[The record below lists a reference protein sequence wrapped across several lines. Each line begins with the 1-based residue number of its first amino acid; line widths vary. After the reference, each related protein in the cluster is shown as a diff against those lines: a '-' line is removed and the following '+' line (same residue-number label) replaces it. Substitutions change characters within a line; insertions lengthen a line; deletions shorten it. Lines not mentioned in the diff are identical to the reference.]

1 MPDEAAPRPPRAILS
16 SFPREYS
23 LPGKPAIA
31 GPQALDAYRQTG
43 FLLGEE
49 LALFERT
56 MNEVLTLI
64 SANAKARGPR
74 TAAMITLGARAFSH
88 LADACTLMSQGSYAS
103 CPPLVRMA
111 LEAIAVQQA
120 LSSDEFG
127 PYQEWYQHAIS
138 HEGAAVR
145 IELGRSKAA
154 SVLVADE
161 NLGHLYRLLMDLSMP
176 HFGSALLFAAPE
188 TSLQKI
194 PLSFA
199 DNSFHLGFAQ
209 LISGWLLQLAVMQ
222 LSSWLAWSTF
232 VAEPSTAAQYAPH
245 SPARDIAK
253 ALGKAGRC
261 YVERV
266 DDGWVFH
273 NFRRTPSGQP
283 KRIVLGP

>member
-1 MPDEAAPRPPRAILS
+1 
-16 SFPREYS
+16 
-23 LPGKPAIA
+23 
-31 GPQALDAYRQTG
+31 
-43 FLLGEE
+43 
-49 LALFERT
+49 
-56 MNEVLTLI
+56 
-64 SANAKARGPR
+64 
-74 TAAMITLGARAFSH
+74 
-88 LADACTLMSQGSYAS
+88 
-103 CPPLVRMA
+103 MA

-222 LSSWLAWSTF
+222 LSSWLAWAT
-232 VAEPSTAAQYAPH
+232 ATAAAAGATTGEPVTRSTAPEIAQ
-245 SPARDIAK
+245 
-253 ALGKAGRC
+253 ALGKPGRC

-266 DDGWVFH
+266 ADGWVFH